1 MGGLIWRDTWHFLG
15 WLGTLKSM
23 VWKESISFTFMD
35 IVIMALYGRY
45 YITKRTR
52 QIAANL
58 AIYSAFLVVKIV
70 SIGHFWSPIIIS
82 SHSILIKSEKI
93 EFDSTICKKSKNLP
107 YEYVDSILLIT
118 QKPGHFSAS
127 PLGYTLNISK
137 CKK

>member
-1 MGGLIWRDTWHFLG
+1 M
-15 WLGTLKSM
+15 
-23 VWKESISFTFMD
+23 
-35 IVIMALYGRY
+35 
-45 YITKRTR
+45 TKRTR
-52 QIAANL
+52 QVAANL
-58 AIYSAFLVVKIV
+58 AIYAANCISIDHFLCL
-70 SIGHFWSPIIIS
+70 IIIS

>member
-1 MGGLIWRDTWHFLG
+1 MGYS
-15 WLGTLKSM
+15 TLPL
-23 VWKESISFTFMD
+23 F
-35 IVIMALYGRY
+35 GPY
-45 YITKRTR
+45 YTTKRTR
-52 QIAANL
+52 QIAAYL